1 MCTSTMLMY
10 AHEGDSNKQR
20 RQSMQ
25 FTAISDSYHI
35 TCNITDCN
43 QRHLNRF
50 LNRCLLHVINS
61 LLLTAIIDGYNRFF
75 AWHMPLTTRF
85 PRAYAHDQFHTAS
98 VLPKTHTQS
107 SYSPSD
113 QDTLLLFR
121 ILNPQLKLVKR
132 PGVTPG
138 GGRWRV
144 FTH

>member
-1 MCTSTMLMY
+1 MY

-25 FTAISDSYHI
+25 FTAISDSY
-35 TCNITDCN
+35 NIIDCN

-85 PRAYAHDQFHTAS
+85 PHAYAHDQFHTAS
-98 VLPKTHTQS
+98 ILPKTLTQS

>member
-1 MCTSTMLMY
+1 
-10 AHEGDSNKQR
+10 
-20 RQSMQ
+20 MQ
-25 FTAISDSYHI
+25 FTAMSDSYHI

-85 PRAYAHDQFHTAS
+85 PHAYAHDQFHTAS
-98 VLPKTHTQS
+98 ILPKTLTQS

-113 QDTLLLFR
+113 QDTLLLECSFF
-121 ILNPQLKLVKR
+121 ILRLH
-132 PGVTPG
+132 
-138 GGRWRV
+138 RV
-144 FTH
+144 LQSIIFSLSRFAVNGITICVNVLQ